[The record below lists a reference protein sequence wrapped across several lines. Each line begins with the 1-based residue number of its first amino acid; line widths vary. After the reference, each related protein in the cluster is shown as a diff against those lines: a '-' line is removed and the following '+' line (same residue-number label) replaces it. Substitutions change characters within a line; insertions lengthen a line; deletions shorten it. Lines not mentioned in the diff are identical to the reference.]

1 MKWESMEP
9 QLILNYEQKDIFVF
23 LVQQLQH
30 LQMEPKVKDEIQVTT
45 DSREQHHRFNDQQ
58 DHMNQEMELIQ
69 QLDKHAQR
77 VTFVLL
83 EQQLQQYVLF
93 QIIVLQAVAQLPYV
107 QMEDIIMIKL
117 DWKPQL
123 NVKNA
128 LVDIIVKTELL

>member
-1 MKWESMEP
+1 MEP

-93 QIIVLQAVAQLPYV
+93 
-107 QMEDIIMIKL
+107 
-117 DWKPQL
+117 
-123 NVKNA
+123 
-128 LVDIIVKTELL
+128 